1 MRIKLN
7 NEITDIDISE
17 YNSTIYAF
25 SFDRNELL
33 LKSLPFKKTIFIDNR
48 GS

>member
-7 NEITDIDISE
+7 TEITDIDISE

-25 SFDRNELL
+25 SFGRNELL
-33 LKSLPFKKTIFIDNR
+33 SKLLLFIKKQYL
-48 GS
+48 